1 LEKETVHKKK
11 YKQGKIETYGL
22 IGFPLAHS
30 FSAGFFSEKFQR
42 EGITARYLNFEIE
55 EIHCIHA
62 ILIQNPD
69 LKGLNVTIPHKENVI
84 PFLDK
89 MTPEAEKIG
98 AVNTIRIE
106 RNPNEKHSQLLVGH
120 NTDYVGFKESIT
132 PLLDP
137 AIHCR
142 ALVLGTGGAS
152 KAVIHALEDLGIE
165 WKYVSR
171 SGGIN
176 RFRYDDLTSKV
187 ISEYR
192 IIVNASPVGTFP
204 QDDQCPVIPYEDL
217 TPNHL
222 LYDLVYNP
230 EVTLFLKKGR
240 ERGATIKNGK
250 EMLERQALAAWD
262 FWKKSLSYIHI

>member
-1 LEKETVHKKK
+1 MAKETVHKKK
-11 YKQGKIETYGL
+11 HIQGEIDTYGL

-42 EGITARYLNFEIE
+42 EGIAARYLNFEIE
-55 EIHCIHA
+55 DIHDIHA
-62 ILIQNPD
+62 ILTQNPD
-69 LKGLNVTIPHKENVI
+69 LKGLNVTIPHKVNVI
-84 PFLDK
+84 PFLDE
-89 MTPEAEKIG
+89 MTPEADKIG
-98 AVNTIRIE
+98 AVNAIRVE
-106 RNPNEKHSQLLVGH
+106 RDPSKKHSHLLAGH
-120 NTDYVGFKESIT
+120 NTDYVGFKESIA
-132 PLLDP
+132 PLLNP
-137 AIHCR
+137 AIHCK
-142 ALVLGTGGAS
+142 ALDLGTGGAS

-176 RFRYDDLTSKV
+176 RFQYDDLTSKV

-204 QDDQCPVIPYEDL
+204 QDDQYPVIPYEDL

-230 EVTLFLKKGR
+230 EETLFLKKGR

-262 FWKKSLSYIHI
+262 FWKKSPSYIHI

>member
-1 LEKETVHKKK
+1 MAKETVHKKK
-11 YKQGKIETYGL
+11 HIQGEIDTYGL

-42 EGITARYLNFEIE
+42 EGIAARYLNFEIE
-55 EIHCIHA
+55 DIHDIHA
-62 ILIQNPD
+62 ILTQNPD
-69 LKGLNVTIPHKENVI
+69 LKGLNVTIPHKVNVI
-84 PFLDK
+84 PFLDE
-89 MTPEAEKIG
+89 MTPEADKIG
-98 AVNTIRIE
+98 AVNAIRVE
-106 RNPNEKHSQLLVGH
+106 RDPSKKHSHLLAGH
-120 NTDYVGFKESIT
+120 NTDYVGFKESIA
-132 PLLDP
+132 PLLNP
-137 AIHCR
+137 AIHCK

-176 RFRYDDLTSKV
+176 RFQYDDLTSKV

-204 QDDQCPVIPYEDL
+204 QDDQYPVIPYEDL

-230 EVTLFLKKGR
+230 EETLFLKKGR

-262 FWKKSLSYIHI
+262 FWKKSPSYIHI